1 MGSAEVSIPR
11 VYYGWVIVGVGCV
24 AMWVGAF
31 VATSPFSTFLT
42 PMSDDLGWS
51 KTTLNGAQAIG
62 TVLAGLLAPLAGQL
76 IDRYGT
82 RLILTIAGL
91 AMSVAL
97 FICASVQEPWQFVV
111 GFSLGRVL
119 FQGVIQIATPTAVAN
134 WFIRLRGRATGLALM
149 GNAASV
155 AVCVPLIQYVVD
167 TTGWRAA
174 WTLLAIM
181 ALVLLAPTAALFLR
195 NRPEDLGLLPDGAA
209 APPPLS
215 DASRQVGSGDSARE
229 RGPDP
234 PWRLGLALRTRTF
247 WCLLSAGG
255 LSSLAVAGVTTHQMP
270 LLLQNGLP
278 PGVAA
283 SMVSAYA
290 VFWTLGGVGWG
301 FVAERVPVRFAL
313 AFVYVVGAAATLIL
327 LHADSPTPALVFA
340 VLYGLTVGGG
350 STLEAV
356 IWADYYGRT
365 ALGSIRGFA
374 RPFLMIANS
383 IGPLS
388 AGMAVDALGSY
399 ELPYTGFAAVAC
411 VAAILVLFAGTPRRA
426 PRESDRLARPAR
438 GSPW

>member
-1 MGSAEVSIPR
+1 MDSAEVRIPR
-11 VYYGWVIVGVGCV
+11 VYYGWVIVGVGWV

-42 PMSDDLGWS
+42 PMSEDLGWTN
-51 KTTLNGAQAIG
+51 TTLNGAQAVG
-62 TVLAGLLAPLAGQL
+62 TILAGLLSPLAGQL

-82 RLILTIAGL
+82 RVILTVAGV
-91 AMSVAL
+91 AMSAAL

-167 TTGWRAA
+167 TNGWRAA
-174 WTLLAIM
+174 WTVLAVM

-195 NRPEDLGLLPDGAA
+195 NRPEDLGLLPDGASA
-209 APPPLS
+209 LPPPA
-215 DASRQVGSGDSARE
+215 ASRQADRADPARE
-229 RGPDP
+229 RGQEP
-234 PWRLGLALRTRTF
+234 PWRLGQALRTRTF

-270 LLLQNGLP
+270 LLLHNGLAP
-278 PGVAA
+278 SVAA

-290 VFWTLGGVGWG
+290 VCWTLGGVGWG
-301 FVAERVPVRFAL
+301 FVAERLPVRFAL
-313 AFVYVVGAAATLIL
+313 AFIYVVGAVATLVV
-327 LHADSPTPALVFA
+327 LHAGTPTPALVFA

-365 ALGSIRGFA
+365 SLGSIRGFA
-374 RPFLMIANS
+374 RPFLMIANA

-388 AGMAVDALGSY
+388 AGMAVDALGNY

-411 VAAILVLFAGTPRRA
+411 LAAILVLFAGTPRRA
-426 PRESDRLARPAR
+426 PRESSELAQPAGGGR
-438 GSPW
+438 

>member
-1 MGSAEVSIPR
+1 VSIPK
-11 VYYGWVIVGVGCV
+11 VYYGWVIVAVGSV

-31 VATSPFSTFLT
+31 VATSPYSTFLT

-51 KTTLNGAQAIG
+51 KTTLNGAQAVG
-62 TVLAGLLAPLAGQL
+62 TIVAGLLAPLAGQL

-82 RLILTIAGL
+82 RLILTGAGL
-91 AMSVAL
+91 AMTVAL
-97 FICASVQEPWQFVV
+97 LICASVQEPWQFVV

-134 WFIRLRGRATGLALM
+134 WFVRLRGRATGLALM

-167 TTGWRAA
+167 TAGWRTA
-174 WTLLAIM
+174 WIVLAVM
-181 ALVLLAPTAALFLR
+181 ALVLLAPAAALFLR
-195 NRPEDLGLLPDGAA
+195 NRPEDMGLLPDGAS
-209 APPPLS
+209 APPPAPTPS
-215 DASRQVGSGDSARE
+215 FVAQGAEPPRE
-229 RGPDP
+229 RRPDT

-270 LLLQNGLP
+270 LLLQNGLA

-290 VFWTLGGVGWG
+290 VCWTLGGVGWG
-301 FVAERVPVRFAL
+301 FVAERLPVRFAL
-313 AFVYVVGAAATLIL
+313 AFVYVVGAVATLVL
-327 LHADSPTPALVFA
+327 LHADTPTPALVFA

-365 ALGSIRGFA
+365 SLGSIRGFA

-383 IGPLS
+383 LGPLG

-411 VAAILVLFAGTPRRA
+411 MAAVLVLFAGRPRRA
-426 PRESDRLARPAR
+426 PTPAGQPLGPAADRA
-438 GSPW
+438 